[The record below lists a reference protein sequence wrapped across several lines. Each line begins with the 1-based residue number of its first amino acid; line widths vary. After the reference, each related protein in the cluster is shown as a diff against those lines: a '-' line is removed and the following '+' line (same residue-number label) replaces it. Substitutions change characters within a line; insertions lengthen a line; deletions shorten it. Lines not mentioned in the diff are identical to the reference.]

1 MHRLIVTSATYRQS
15 SRVTP
20 ELLVADPENR
30 LLARG
35 PRFRLSAEMLRDQ
48 ALAASGLLA
57 DRLGGPSVKPYQP
70 AGLWEEIAT
79 DTLYEQS
86 TGPDLYRRSLYTYWK
101 RTVANPTL
109 TLFDAPTREACVLR
123 RDRTNTPLQALTLL
137 NDVTYVE
144 AARKLAER
152 AILEAGPTS
161 EERIGHLFQI
171 AVGRAPR
178 SPELTLLVRS
188 FQSHRDKYTSDRE
201 AAVALI
207 AAGESK
213 PHSDLDPAALAAYTA
228 VAGVVLNL
236 DEVVTKE

>member
-1 MHRLIVTSATYRQS
+1 V
-15 SRVTP
+15 
-20 ELLVADPENR
+20 
-30 LLARG
+30 
-35 PRFRLSAEMLRDQ
+35 
-48 ALAASGLLA
+48 
-57 DRLGGPSVKPYQP
+57 
-70 AGLWEEIAT
+70 
-79 DTLYEQS
+79 
-86 TGPDLYRRSLYTYWK
+86 YTYWK

-161 EERIGHLFQI
+161 EERIGHLLQI

-178 SPELTLLVRS
+178 SRELAILVRS
-188 FQSHRDKYTSDRE
+188 FQSHREKYSTDRD
-201 AAVALI
+201 AAVALVG
-207 AAGESK
+207 AGESK